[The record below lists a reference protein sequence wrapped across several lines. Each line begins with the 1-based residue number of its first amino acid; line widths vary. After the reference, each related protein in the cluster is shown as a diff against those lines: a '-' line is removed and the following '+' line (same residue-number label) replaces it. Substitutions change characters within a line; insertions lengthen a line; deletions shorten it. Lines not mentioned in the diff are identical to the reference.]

1 MIGNL
6 IKAEF
11 RKTLS
16 LGLWWGLAIPAFV
29 TALVFALSWGASV
42 NDFND
47 FLGSSDAQELAMVL
61 GIEVDKMPVGLLSLG
76 RAINIGVFFAVL
88 FGVTALANEYARKT
102 ISTTFLTAPNRA
114 SVLSAKMVTYI
125 VWGLVYGLIAVIA
138 ASIGTVITV
147 DSDGLPSAGQWFG
160 IAGAGLLAG
169 VLGSLFGVGLGAVWN
184 SIAGPTVFLCVWM
197 LLIENILVLVAF
209 FSAEVTWLGGVLPN
223 GALNGVVGSIG
234 AEAFGA
240 IGSSM
245 AEQLDQI
252 DEALRW
258 GMQFFAGAP
267 GAFSWWASALIFFA
281 WTMLFFGSGWA
292 ANQNRDIT

>member
-1 MIGNL
+1 MGNL

-11 RKTLS
+11 RKTFS
-16 LGLWWGLAIPAFV
+16 LNLWWALAIPAFV
-29 TALVFALSWGASV
+29 ASLVFALSWGASV
-42 NDFND
+42 NDFNE
-47 FLGSSDAQELAMVL
+47 FLGSSDAQELAMLL
-61 GIEVDKMPVGLLSLG
+61 GIDVATMPVGLLSLG
-76 RAINIGVFFAVL
+76 RAINIGVFFGVL
-88 FGVTALANEYARKT
+88 FGVTALAGEYRNKT

-114 SVLSAKMVTYI
+114 SVLSAKMVTFT
-125 VWGLVYGLIAVIA
+125 VWGLFYGVIAVGA
-138 ASIGTVITV
+138 ASIGTAITV
-147 DSDGLPSAGQWFG
+147 DSAGLPSAGQWLG
-160 IAGAGLLAG
+160 IAGAGLLAAI
-169 VLGSLFGVGLGAVWN
+169 LGTLFGVGLGAVWN
-184 SIAGPTVFLCVWM
+184 SVTGPTVFLCLWM

-209 FSAEVTWLGGVLPN
+209 FSAELDWLGGVLPN
-223 GALNGVVGSIG
+223 GALNGIVGAVG

-245 AEQLDQI
+245 SAHIDQI
-252 DEALRW
+252 DDGLQW

>member
-1 MIGNL
+1 MGNL

-11 RKTLS
+11 RKTLT
-16 LGLWWGLAIPAFV
+16 LGLWWALAIPAFAA
-29 TALVFALSWGASV
+29 ALVFALSWGSTV

-47 FLGSSDAQELAMVL
+47 FIGSTDAQEIALLL
-61 GIEVDKMPVGLLSLG
+61 GVEVETMPVGLLALG
-76 RAINIGVFFAVL
+76 RAINIGVFFGVL
-88 FGVTALANEYARKT
+88 FGVMAVASEYVRKT

-114 SVLSAKMVTYI
+114 AVLSAKMITFS
-125 VWGLVYGLIAVIA
+125 VWGLVYGVIAVAA

-147 DSDGLPSAGQWFG
+147 DSAGLPSVGQWLG
-160 IAGAGLLAG
+160 ITGTGLLAA
-169 VLGSLFGVGLGAVWN
+169 VLGTLFGVGLGAAWN
-184 SIAGPTVFLCVWM
+184 SVTGPTVLLCLWM
-197 LLIENILVLVAF
+197 LLIENVLILVAF
-209 FSAEVTWLGGVLPN
+209 FSAELDWLGGVLPN
-223 GALNGVVGSIG
+223 GALNGIVGAVG

-245 AEQLDQI
+245 ADQLNQV
-252 DEALRW
+252 DEGLQW

-281 WTMLFFGSGWA
+281 WTMLFFGIGWA